1 MSAKNDQFP
10 NIELQP
16 TSRQNG
22 RLPMLEDV
30 RRGKGDLGI
39 GVMRALLGEE
49 KRRFSLTIVLAA
61 VAAVLEGI
69 GIGLLLPFL
78 ENLLNPNSSPLATGW
93 SWFDRVALAVDQE
106 ALVRLYRVS
115 ALILCSIWL
124 RVLVAYAGSVVST
137 TMIEAILDR
146 LRRRL
151 IDQVQSVAVSFF
163 STARTGDILNT
174 ITTEITRM
182 QSLFQIAR
190 MFIVTGLMLVVY
202 VVIII
207 ALSWQLAL
215 LTLAFCG
222 LLFGV
227 LNGLL
232 RKLRWSGRVIAQN
245 RANVSMM
252 TSEIIGGIRT
262 INEFGT
268 QAYEGRRF
276 GAVSEEAR
284 IQNVSAY
291 IRSALVGPLSQG
303 IAATTL
309 IVMVIVAVQLL
320 IWPGHMLTAALFAF
334 LVVLLR
340 LLPLVQSVNTARAEW
355 SVYRGALDRV
365 TDLLRR
371 DDKPYLV
378 DGNRPFSGITNSIRL
393 DGVSFG
399 YEPKQ
404 VVIDAVTLEIPC
416 GKITAVVG
424 ASGAGKSTLVDLIA
438 RFYDPDQGIVSF
450 DGVDCRELQIAD
462 MRRGISV
469 VNQHTFLFNDSV
481 QNNIAY
487 GLEGASEASIREAA
501 EEANAM
507 EFIRE
512 LPEEFDT
519 MLGERG
525 ARLSG
530 GERQRIAIARALLRN
545 PDILILDEAT
555 SALDSVSEQL
565 VQESLERLME
575 GRTVIVI
582 AHRLSTVES
591 ADQIIV
597 LENGRVQEV
606 GTYKELIE
614 KKGQLWEYHTLQYQL
629 V

>member
-1 MSAKNDQFP
+1 
-10 NIELQP
+10 
-16 TSRQNG
+16 
-22 RLPMLEDV
+22 
-30 RRGKGDLGI
+30 
-39 GVMRALLGEE
+39 MRALLGEE
-49 KRRFSLTIVLAA
+49 KRRFSLTLVLAA

-93 SWFDRVALAVDQE
+93 SWFDRVVLAVDQE
-106 ALVRLYRVS
+106 ALGRLYRVS
-115 ALILCSIWL
+115 AVILCSIWL
-124 RVLVAYAGSVVST
+124 RVLVAYAGSVIGT
-137 TMIEAILDR
+137 TMVEAILDR

-151 IDQVQSVAVSFF
+151 VDQVQSVAVSFF

-174 ITTEITRM
+174 ITSEINRLK
-182 QSLFQIAR
+182 SLFEISR
-190 MFIVTGLMLVVY
+190 MFIVTGLMIVTYL
-202 VVIII
+202 VIIVV
-207 ALSWQLAL
+207 LSWQLAL

-227 LNGLL
+227 LSGLL
-232 RKLRWSGRVIAQN
+232 RKLKRSGRVIAQN

-252 TSEIIGGIRT
+252 TNEIIGGIRT

-284 IQNVSAY
+284 VQNVAAY
-291 IRSALVGPLSQG
+291 VRSAIAGPLSQG

-320 IWPGHMLTAALFAF
+320 IWPGYMSTAALFAF

-340 LLPLVQSVNTARAEW
+340 LLPLVQSVNTSRAVW
-355 SVYRGALDRV
+355 FVYRGALDRV

-378 DGNRPFSGITNSIRL
+378 DGNRPFSGIANSIRL

-404 VVIDAVTLEIPC
+404 VVIDAVTLEIPR

-450 DGVDCRELQIAD
+450 DGVDCRELRIAD
-462 MRRGISV
+462 MRRAISV

-481 QNNIAY
+481 RNNIAY
-487 GLEGASEASIREAA
+487 GLEGVSEASIREAA

-512 LPEEFDT
+512 LTDEFDT

-530 GERQRIAIARALLRN
+530 GQRQRIAIARALLRN

-555 SALDSVSEQL
+555 SALDSVSEHL

-614 KKGQLWEYHTLQYQL
+614 KKGQLWEYHALQYQL

>member
-10 NIELQP
+10 GLELQP

-22 RLPMLEDV
+22 RSTMHNTV
-30 RRGKGDLGI
+30 RRGKGDPSI

-49 KRRFSLTIVLAA
+49 KRRFSLTLVLAA

-93 SWFDRVALAVDQE
+93 SWFDRVVLAVDQE
-106 ALVRLYRVS
+106 ALGRLYRVS
-115 ALILCSIWL
+115 AVILCSIWL
-124 RVLVAYAGSVVST
+124 RVLVAYAGSVIGT
-137 TMIEAILDR
+137 TMVEAILDR

-151 IDQVQSVAVSFF
+151 VDQVQSVAVSFF

-174 ITTEITRM
+174 ITSEINRLK
-182 QSLFQIAR
+182 SLFEISR
-190 MFIVTGLMLVVY
+190 MFIVTGLMIVTYL
-202 VVIII
+202 VIIVV
-207 ALSWQLAL
+207 LSWQLAL

-227 LNGLL
+227 LSGLL
-232 RKLRWSGRVIAQN
+232 RKLKRSGRVIAQN
-245 RANVSMM
+245 RANVSIM
-252 TSEIIGGIRT
+252 TNEIIGGIRT

-284 IQNVSAY
+284 VQNVAAY
-291 IRSALVGPLSQG
+291 VRSAIAGPLSQG

-320 IWPGHMLTAALFAF
+320 IWPGYMSTAALFAF

-340 LLPLVQSVNTARAEW
+340 LLPLVQIVNTSRDAW
-355 SVYRGALDRV
+355 FVYRGALDRV

-378 DGNRPFSGITNSIRL
+378 DGNRPFSGIANSIRL

-404 VVIDAVTLEIPC
+404 VVIDAVTLEIPR

-450 DGVDCRELQIAD
+450 DGVDCRELRIAD
-462 MRRGISV
+462 MRRAISV

-481 QNNIAY
+481 RNNIAY
-487 GLEGASEASIREAA
+487 GLEGVSEASIREAA

-512 LPEEFDT
+512 LTDEFDT

-530 GERQRIAIARALLRN
+530 GQRQRIAIARALLRN

-555 SALDSVSEQL
+555 SALDSVSEHL

-614 KKGQLWEYHTLQYQL
+614 KKGQLWEYHALQYQL